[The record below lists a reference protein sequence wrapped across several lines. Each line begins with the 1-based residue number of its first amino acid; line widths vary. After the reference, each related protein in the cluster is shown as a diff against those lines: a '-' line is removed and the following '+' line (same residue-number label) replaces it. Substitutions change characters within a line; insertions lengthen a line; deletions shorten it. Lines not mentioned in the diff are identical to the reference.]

1 MKNLFTKL
9 VREEEGQGMT
19 EYGLILG
26 LIAVV
31 AVGALM
37 ALGGQVE
44 EIFENIKDAFTPEK
58 TN

>member
-9 VREEEGQGMT
+9 VRGEEGQGMT

-44 EIFENIKDAFTPEK
+44 EIFENIKESFTPDK
-58 TN
+58 